1 MTYKGITLPD
11 NIREFAL
18 KSVKNI
24 IDQFNKEGKLNN
36 LDQVAI
42 YMLANNFNT
51 YLECEE
57 HIKEEG
63 LIFISDRGNKSL
75 SPYAIQQKVVQSQ
88 IAVLLKELGLT
99 LSSRNKMKLIA
110 NEVEESP
117 LANFIR
123 MNE

>member
-1 MTYKGITLPD
+1 MKYKNVILPD
-11 NIREFAL
+11 GL
-18 KSVKNI
+18 KEKTLTFIKNI
-24 IDQFNKEGKLNN
+24 IDTFQKENKLSA
-36 LDQVAI
+36 LDGTAI
-42 YMLANNFNT
+42 YMLSGNLDT

-57 HIKEEG
+57 QIKQNG
-63 LIFISDRGNKSL
+63 LIFISDRGNQSL

-117 LANFIR
+117 LASFIR
-123 MNE
+123 QNG